1 VRDGRIV
8 VLSPKPLESRG
19 GRTVYESSASGLVP
33 GDRVVTSQLSSVRDG
48 MAVTESGRGEREPV
62 KTAAADA
69 VDAPVT
75 TTP

>member
-1 VRDGRIV
+1 
-8 VLSPKPLESRG
+8 
-19 GRTVYESSASGLVP
+19 
-33 GDRVVTSQLSSVRDG
+33 VTSQLSSVRDG